1 MRKLIRGLIHQK
13 WFYLFPALALW
24 PDCWTDIE
32 DVIQAFTA
40 REVVS
45 LVMSWTSAI
54 LVTLIFIDLHFRWP
68 RGSR

>member
-1 MRKLIRGLIHQK
+1 MRKMIRGLIYQK
-13 WFYLFPALALW
+13 WFYLFLASALW
-24 PDCWTDIE
+24 LDCWTDIE
-32 DVIQAFTA
+32 DVIQAFSP

-45 LVMSWTSAI
+45 LVMSSTGAI